1 MFPLFEE
8 NIEEIAVEENNSP
21 KWTFLV
27 DFKEKKFLKKN
38 GKLIKSNDVR
48 IVRMWI
54 EKILLTFKDRYKI
67 YEDYGMSYYDLIIG
81 RRFPTGFLYAELKR
95 EIEETM
101 LSNPQIV
108 NIENFNA
115 ELVKRSLYVNFNV
128 YLIDGSNFSWEV
140 YLW

>member
-48 IVRMWI
+48 TARMWI
-54 EKILLTFKDRYKI
+54 EKILLTFKDKYKI

-81 RRFPTGFLYAELKR
+81 RRFPIGFLYAELKR

-101 LSNPQIV
+101 LSNPQIIS
-108 NIENFNA
+108 IENFNA
-115 ELVKRSLYVNFNV
+115 ELIKHSLYVTFDV
-128 YLIDGSNFSWEV
+128 YLVDGSNFSWEA
-140 YLW
+140 YL

>member
-8 NIEEIAVEENNSP
+8 NIEEIAVDENNSP
-21 KWTFLV
+21 KWAFLV

-101 LSNPQIV
+101 LSNPQIIS
-108 NIENFNA
+108 IENFNA
-115 ELVKRSLYVNFNV
+115 ELIKHSLYVTFDV
-128 YLIDGSNFSWEV
+128 YLVDGSNFSWEA
-140 YLW
+140 YL